1 MSFLDYNG
9 KFDIMENSE
18 NYSFNYYN
26 KDSIELIPF
35 FIVPPIYD
43 ITFKRVFFYNSDGLV
58 IVKDFLNNILFPESL
73 LIYEINFIG
82 KEILSNSH
90 KKIARVQA

>member
-9 KFDIMENSE
+9 TFDIMENNE
-18 NYSFNYYN
+18 NNYYN
-26 KDSIELIPF
+26 KNSIESLPF